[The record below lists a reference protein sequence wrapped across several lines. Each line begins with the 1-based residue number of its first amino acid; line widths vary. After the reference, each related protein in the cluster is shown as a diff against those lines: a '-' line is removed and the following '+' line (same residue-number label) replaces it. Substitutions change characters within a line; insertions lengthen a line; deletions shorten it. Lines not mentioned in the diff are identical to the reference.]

1 LATTMFG
8 FLVFIICLVGCGVQS
23 YFLGK
28 TAGIEDAIDYF
39 SDNNIINL
47 EDDV

>member
-1 LATTMFG
+1 LATTIFG

-39 SDNNIINL
+39 SDDNINDI